1 MIQFKLMERRDMS
14 ADWSDCGIYAN
25 VDDAITAGDLLHFA
39 ISLIDRI
46 ARSAAPELEAEAQ
59 SKGRGRLGRAWTSP
73 KSKGLYFSFVLRPS
87 LPLNQLAQLTLNF
100 WKKNSNQFLCKMI
113 L

>member
-59 SKGRGRLGRAWTSP
+59 SKGRTFNHPLAGGCGSIKLRNHPANINLGGIADGSDDV
-73 KSKGLYFSFVLRPS
+73 SGD
-87 LPLNQLAQLTLNF
+87 
-100 WKKNSNQFLCKMI
+100 
-113 L
+113 